1 MGYIG
6 EKINKIDGMGLIK
19 GASAYTEDI
28 SLGHDTLIVKLL
40 RSPHAFAKIRSID
53 TTIAKKING
62 IECILTYLDDEVTS
76 KRFTLAGQ
84 SFPEPSPHDRRILG
98 EYVRYVGDEVAIIAG
113 KDEET
118 VLKAMKLIKVEYDIL
133 EPILD
138 FEKAIDNKTIIH
150 SEKPYTC
157 FDYGNEHLRNI
168 AAKDLLVE
176 GDVEEE
182 FKKSEVII
190 EHTYHTQSQIH
201 GMMENY
207 IAVTYMDFQN
217 RMNIVSSTQV
227 PFHVRRQISK
237 ILDIPRSKI
246 KVIKPRVGGG
256 FGGKQTSP
264 MEIYPALVTK
274 VTGKPAKLAYTR
286 KETHSCTTT
295 RHEMKLTVKLG
306 ASKDGIINAVDIHG
320 LSNTGAYGEHAWTV
334 FTVVGQKTLPMYRAK
349 ARRFYG
355 EVVYTNKT
363 TAGAFRGYGA
373 TQGTFAL
380 ESAINE
386 LAKKLDIDPSVLRD
400 KNLVKEGEINPTLN
414 SFVGNDAARLES
426 STLDQCIARGKEM
439 IGWDEKY
446 PMKKISPTIAR
457 GVGMAV
463 TMQGSGIHGIDT
475 ASATLK
481 LNDDGFYTLLVG
493 VSDMGQGCDTI
504 VAQMA
509 AEVLGVPI
517 SKIIVNS
524 SDTDVNPYDPGAY
537 ASSGTYV
544 TGNAVIKAANLM
556 IEKILEGASKI
567 LNISIE
573 DIEFNG
579 ETLLLKDGSEITL
592 DELAYR
598 LVSYEGQNQI
608 TTTGTWG
615 GFTSPPPF
623 VAGFAEVEVD
633 LETGKSTMIDF
644 VAVVDCGTVI
654 NPNLAKIQV
663 EGGIAQGIGLA
674 LFEEIHYDKNGKLL
688 SDTFMQ
694 YKIPSRC
701 DLGDIR
707 VEFKPSYEQTGPFG
721 AKSIGEVVINTGAP
735 AVAHAITNATG
746 INFRTLPITPERVLM
761 GIIGKN
767 K

>member
-1 MGYIG
+1 MSYVGKGIQ
-6 EKINKIDGMGLIK
+6 KIDGMGIIK
-19 GASAYTEDI
+19 GASSYTEDI
-28 SLGHDTLIVKLL
+28 ALGHNCLTVKLL
-40 RSPHAFAKIRSID
+40 RSPHAFARIKNID
-53 TTIAKKING
+53 TSVAKKLDG
-62 IECILTYLDDEVTS
+62 IECILTYLDEEVTD

-84 SFPEPSPHDRRILG
+84 SYPEPSPHDRRILG

-118 VLKAMKLIKVEYDIL
+118 VLKAMKLIKVEYEVL

-138 FEKAIDNKTIIH
+138 FEKAMDNKTIIH
-150 SEKPYTC
+150 REKPYTS
-157 FDYGNEHLRNI
+157 FDFGNEHMRNI

-176 GDVEEE
+176 GDIEGEL
-182 FKKSEVII
+182 KKSEVII
-190 EHTYHTQSQIH
+190 EHTYYNQPQIH

-207 IAVTYMDFQN
+207 IAVTYMDFQS
-217 RMNIVSSTQV
+217 RMNIITSTQV
-227 PFHVRRQISK
+227 PFHVRRHISK
-237 ILDIPRSKI
+237 ILDIPRSKV

-306 ASKDGIINAVDIHG
+306 ASKDGIINVVDIHG

-334 FTVVGQKTLPMYRAK
+334 FSVVGQKTLPMYRAK
-349 ARRFYG
+349 ARRFHG
-355 EVVYTNKT
+355 EVVYTNTT

-386 LAKKLDIDPSVLRD
+386 LAKELDMDPSVLRE
-400 KNLVKEGEINPTLN
+400 KNLVKQGEINPTLN
-414 SFVGNDAARLES
+414 SFVGEDALKLDS
-426 STLDQCIARGKEM
+426 STLDECIVRGKEM

-446 PMKKISPTIAR
+446 PMKKISPTKAR

-481 LNDDGFYTLLVG
+481 LNDDGFYTLMVG
-493 VSDMGQGCDTI
+493 VSDMGQGCDT
-504 VAQMA
+504 VVTQMA
-509 AEVLGVPI
+509 AEILCVPVE
-517 SKIIVNS
+517 KIIVNS
-524 SDTDVNPYDPGAY
+524 TDTDVNPYDPGAY

-544 TGNAVIKAANLM
+544 TGNAVIRAANLM
-556 IEKILEGASKI
+556 VEKIVEGASKI
-567 LNISIE
+567 LGVPKEEIE
-573 DIEFNG
+573 YNG
-579 ETLLLKDGSEITL
+579 ETLILKDGKEISL
-592 DELAYR
+592 DEIAYR

-615 GFTSPPPF
+615 GYTSPPPF

-633 LETGKSTMIDF
+633 LETGKTKMIDY

-654 NPNLAKIQV
+654 NPNLARIQV

-674 LFEEIHYDKNGKLL
+674 LFEEVHFDKKGKLN

-701 DLGDIR
+701 DVGDIR
-707 VEFKPSYEQTGPFG
+707 VEFKPSYEHTGPFG
-721 AKSIGEVVINTGAP
+721 AKSIGEVVINTSAP
-735 AVAHAITNATG
+735 AIADAVSNAAG
-746 INFRTLPITPERVLM
+746 VRFRKLPITPEKVLM
-761 GIIGKN
+761 GIVGK
-767 K
+767 